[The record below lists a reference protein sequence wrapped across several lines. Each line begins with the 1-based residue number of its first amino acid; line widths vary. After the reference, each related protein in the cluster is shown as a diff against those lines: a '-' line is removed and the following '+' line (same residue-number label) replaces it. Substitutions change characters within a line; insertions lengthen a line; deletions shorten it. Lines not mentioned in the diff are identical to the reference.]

1 MYNSNLKK
9 NTYAYLFCSDSQ
21 ILFVFLTFFHIFT
34 MEPSGINI
42 TELKRQMKLVYTMPV
57 CYLNNLTSISPLL
70 TKSSTSIA
78 GSWSL
83 LVWFSVCLF
92 RLSFSWF
99 MVLLYCFSFSLNMCS
114 SVAIANISMPETPI
128 SKIWSCPCPIL
139 QVFQKCNVSLNIKY
153 QVVVPKCMTQEI

>member
-9 NTYAYLFCSDSQ
+9 IPMPIYFAVTARFCLS
-21 ILFVFLTFFHIFT
+21 FFTFFHIFT
-34 MEPSGINI
+34 MEPSGIII

-128 SKIWSCPCPIL
+128 SKI
-139 QVFQKCNVSLNIKY
+139 
-153 QVVVPKCMTQEI
+153 